1 MQYELY
7 TLLVFDE
14 KEVGV
19 PVAWA
24 ISSRNK
30 IEDINEWLR
39 EVYKRGKAQKEDW
52 HVNAFMTDDA
62 SAEIEAIRSY
72 YSPTIFIRLYFY
84 ISYKK
89 LSIIF

>member
-14 KEVGV
+14 QEAGV

-62 SAEIEAIRSY
+62 SAEIEAIRFY
-72 YSPTIFIRLYFY
+72 QPYFR
-84 ISYKK
+84 
-89 LSIIF
+89 FVRV